1 MTRVE
6 LLKLGISGG
15 KSYQVSSNLKA
26 KASLHLQHPI
36 SRRLVPVN
44 TLQRSENISLT
55 QNNSGSFRRQIR
67 VPSSHKLTPHFSFT
81 PQRDSFTIGHINFDA
96 PVVPDERLPVLKP
109 KPCSDRKSAVK
120 GKRRSGRI

>member
-67 VPSSHKLTPHFSFT
+67 VPSSHNLTPHFSFT
-81 PQRDSFTIGHINFDA
+81 PQRDISE
-96 PVVPDERLPVLKP
+96 ERRVGNVCVSKCRYRWSPYH
-109 KPCSDRKSAVK
+109 
-120 GKRRSGRI
+120 